1 MYGAR
6 GNAKGSIGAKGPGTV
21 ANSASHSP
29 LFAWPSGPR
38 MVYNDYTFD
47 KGVAMSLKELR
58 LKRGLTQRE
67 LAEKIGVTQQRVAAF
82 ETGARK
88 TGGMSL
94 DVAVRI
100 CDVLKVRNP
109 RKLLDSD
116 SETTADSK

>member
-6 GNAKGSIGAKGPGTV
+6 GNAKGSIGSKGPGTV

-38 MVYNDYTFD
+38 MVYNGYTFD

-116 SETTADSK
+116 SETTAD

>member
-1 MYGAR
+1 MG
-6 GNAKGSIGAKGPGTV
+6 
-21 ANSASHSP
+21 
-29 LFAWPSGPR
+29 
-38 MVYNDYTFD
+38 
-47 KGVAMSLKELR
+47 LKELR
-58 LKRGLTQRE
+58 LKRGMTQQQ
-67 LAEKIGVTQQRVAAF
+67 LADKIGVTRQRVAAF

-116 SETTADSK
+116 SETSADSK

>member
-38 MVYNDYTFD
+38 MVYNGYTFD

>member
-1 MYGAR
+1 MG
-6 GNAKGSIGAKGPGTV
+6 
-21 ANSASHSP
+21 
-29 LFAWPSGPR
+29 
-38 MVYNDYTFD
+38 
-47 KGVAMSLKELR
+47 LKELR
-58 LKRGLTQRE
+58 LKRGMTQQQ
-67 LAEKIGVTQQRVAAF
+67 LAERIGVTRQRVTAF

-116 SETTADSK
+116 SETSADSK

>member
-38 MVYNDYTFD
+38 MVYNGYTFD

-88 TGGMSL
+88 TSGMSL
-94 DVAVRI
+94 EVAIRI

-109 RKLLDSD
+109 RTLLDPD
-116 SETTADSK
+116 KDKQK